1 MKRERTVSS
10 EPKAFSGLRVVDLTQ
25 GVAGPHCTMLL
36 AQHGADVIKIEPLE
50 GDWSRTLGD
59 LRGDHGG
66 HSVYFNRGKRS
77 IALNLKH
84 PDGIAIVRKLTAD
97 AHVFGESFRP
107 GVIKRLGLGYEAI
120 KAMNEK
126 IVYFSVSGFGQEGP
140 FSTRPTVDTL
150 IQAFSGMMV
159 MNRTPDGVPHRQG
172 MIAVD
177 VLTGLYGFQA
187 VSAAITKQVRFG
199 IGSFIDNSMML
210 ATAAFQGAKLMEHAI
225 SDGNPPPL
233 YVPAGMF
240 KTSNGYIVVS
250 SMRKHHFTVLME
262 LIGHPEIPKD
272 PRMQTHES
280 RIRNAPLINKALA
293 EAFPAK
299 STEEW
304 LKILID
310 AGVFAERVNNYQDYL
325 DHPHTKAV
333 HGIDWIEQD
342 GVGKLPVVR
351 TPGLPRP
358 ANDQPTQHAPHI
370 GEQGRVILGEIGYS
384 SGDIDRLIKD
394 GAVGAPSQAAKAAE

>member
-1 MKRERTVSS
+1 LS
-10 EPKAFSGLRVVDLTQ
+10 EPKAFTGLRVVDLTQ

-36 AQHGADVIKIEPLE
+36 AQHGADVIKIEPME

-84 PDGIAIVRKLTAD
+84 PDGIAIVRKLVAD
-97 AHVFGESFRP
+97 GHVFGESFRP

-120 KAMNEK
+120 KAANEK

-199 IGSFIDNSMML
+199 IGTYIDNSMML

-225 SDGNPPPL
+225 SDGKPPPL

-240 KTSNGYIVVS
+240 KTANGYIVVS
-250 SMRKHHFTVLME
+250 SMRMHHFTVLMA
-262 LIGHPEIPKD
+262 LIGRPDIPAD
-272 PRMQTHES
+272 PRMQSHES
-280 RIRNAPLINKALA
+280 RIRNAPIINQALT

-299 STEEW
+299 TTEEW
-304 LKILID
+304 MQILID
-310 AGVFAERVNNYQDYL
+310 AGVFAERVNNYQEYL

-333 HGIDWIEQD
+333 HGIDWLEQD
-342 GVGKLPVVR
+342 GVGTLPVVR

-358 ANDQPTQHAPHI
+358 ANDLPTQHAPHI
-370 GEQGRVILGEIGYS
+370 GEHGRAILGELGYGA
-384 SGDIDRLIKD
+384 GDIDRLIKD
-394 GAVGAPSQAAKAAE
+394 GAVGAPAAAAKAAE

>member
-1 MKRERTVSS
+1 VS

-25 GVAGPHCTMLL
+25 GIAGPHCTMLL
-36 AQHGADVIKIEPLE
+36 AQHGADVIKIEPME
-50 GDWSRTLGD
+50 GDWGRTLGD

-66 HSVYFNRGKRS
+66 HSISFNRGKRS
-77 IALNLKH
+77 IVLNLKH
-84 PDGIAIVRKLTAD
+84 ADGIAIVRKLVAD
-97 AHVFGESFRP
+97 ANVFGESFRP
-107 GVIKRLGLGYEAI
+107 GVIKRLGLGYDAL

-126 IVYFSVSGFGQEGP
+126 LVYFSVSGYGQEGP
-140 FSTRPTVDTL
+140 LAKRPTVDTL

-159 MNRTPDGVPHRQG
+159 MNRTPEGVPHRQG

-187 VSAAITKQVRFG
+187 VSAALTKQLRFG
-199 IGSFIDNSMML
+199 IGTYIDNSMML

-240 KTSNGYIVVS
+240 KTTNGYLVVS
-250 SMRKHHFTVLME
+250 SMRKHHFTKLME
-262 LIGHPEIPKD
+262 IIGRPDIPAD

-280 RIRNAPLINKALA
+280 RIRNAPTINKALA

-304 LKILID
+304 LEQLLE
-310 AGVFAERVNNYQDYL
+310 AGIFAERVNNYQDYL

-333 HGIDWIEQD
+333 NAVDWIEQD
-342 GVGKLPVVR
+342 GVGRVPVAR
-351 TPGLPRP
+351 IPGLPRP
-358 ANDQPTQHAPHI
+358 VEDLAAQHSPHI
-370 GEQGRVILGEIGYS
+370 GEHGRAILGEIGYS

-394 GAVGAPSQAAKAAE
+394 GAVGPAPAAAKAAE